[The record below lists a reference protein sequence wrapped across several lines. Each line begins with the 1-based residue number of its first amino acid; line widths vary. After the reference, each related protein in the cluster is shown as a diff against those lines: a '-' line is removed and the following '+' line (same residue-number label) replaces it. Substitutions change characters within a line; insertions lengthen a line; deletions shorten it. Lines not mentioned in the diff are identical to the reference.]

1 MLSDPSTTTGVI
13 RSISAK
19 TQASADTAATSDV
32 RPDARP
38 AASLPRFLAWAV
50 HVSRGDPEYVWLFG
64 RWATANTGN
73 WLPAIVV
80 VVVAIPAV
88 FFFAVEA
95 SWVTHRVNAAPVVVF
110 AYLLL
115 LTAVS
120 FARACFADPGR
131 VPQGI
136 HVVPDPVPEE
146 YLAGTVVPVDGRRCV
161 PSASTATIK
170 YCQTCRVF
178 RPPRA
183 HHCSRCGYCV
193 DVYDHHC
200 IWLNACVGIGN
211 YPHFFTFVVSVVS
224 VSLMCIGIGVF
235 HVVQVGVRE
244 SPLLLMIAI
253 YAFLGV
259 WFPGLLLVFHTWVI
273 LTGTTTLEWINSRR
287 SRH

>member
-1 MLSDPSTTTGVI
+1 MVLSDPSATTGVI
-13 RSISAK
+13 RSISG
-19 TQASADTAATSDV
+19 TTLASAASPALLS
-32 RPDARP
+32 
-38 AASLPRFLAWAV
+38 AASTPRLLAWAV

-73 WLPAIVV
+73 WLPAAVAV
-80 VVVAIPAV
+80 LVAIPAA
-88 FFFAVEA
+88 FFYAVEA
-95 SWVTHRVNAAPVVVF
+95 RWVVRRVNAAPVVVF
-110 AYLLL
+110 TYLLL
-115 LTAVS
+115 LAAVS

-131 VPQGI
+131 VPQNI
-136 HVVPDPVPEE
+136 HVVPDPVPDE
-146 YLAGTVVPVDGRRCV
+146 YLAGTVVPVSGRLCV
-161 PSASTATIK
+161 PSLSTTTIK
-170 YCQTCRVF
+170 YCLTCRVF

-183 HHCSRCGYCV
+183 HHCSSCGYCV

-211 YPHFFTFVVSVVS
+211 YPHFVTFVASVVG

-235 HVVQVGVRE
+235 HVAEEGVRG

-259 WFPGLLLVFHTWVI
+259 GFPGLLLVFHTWVM

-287 SRH
+287 RRQ